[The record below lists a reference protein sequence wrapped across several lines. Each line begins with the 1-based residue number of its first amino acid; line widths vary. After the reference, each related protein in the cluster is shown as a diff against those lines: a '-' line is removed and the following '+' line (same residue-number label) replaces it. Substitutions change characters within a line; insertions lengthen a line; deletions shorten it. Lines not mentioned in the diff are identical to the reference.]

1 MILFRL
7 ISFEA
12 SIGYYLVPVEVS
24 LRREDLAAVAE
35 ELFGRFGRSNV
46 EMDPLV
52 LGQVAVTLER
62 LAANVAAEWSLAPE
76 MESKFDKLTLRV
88 GLSRQAWFRS
98 R

>member
-1 MILFRL
+1 M
-7 ISFEA
+7 
-12 SIGYYLVPVEVS
+12 PVEVS

-62 LAANVAAEWSLAPE
+62 LAANVAAEWSLAPR
-76 MESKFDKLTLRV
+76 MELKFENLILRV